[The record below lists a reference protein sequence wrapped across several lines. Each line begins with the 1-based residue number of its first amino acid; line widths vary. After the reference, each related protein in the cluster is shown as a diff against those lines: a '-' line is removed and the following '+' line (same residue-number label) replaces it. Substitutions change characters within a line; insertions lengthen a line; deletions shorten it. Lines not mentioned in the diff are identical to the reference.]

1 MGCAW
6 SVCAWKCY
14 DHDAKS
20 SSIWREVITHAI
32 GTPFL
37 QSLNTSN
44 VNRRNFT
51 LLVPNVAS
59 IEIVSLWRASTCMMH
74 HNCHGVWNPKVKGK
88 STLIFLSCEKKWP
101 FHFPMSTFWHS
112 MHHYLHDAKCPFLP
126 YIHRIKCLV
135 NQRNHLLSWTHHVAF
150 APKTFIC
157 VVHKVGAMCDPFPS
171 MKQPKLLTFCLFME
185 HIIGI
190 F

>member
-1 MGCAW
+1 
-6 SVCAWKCY
+6 
-14 DHDAKS
+14 
-20 SSIWREVITHAI
+20 
-32 GTPFL
+32 
-37 QSLNTSN
+37 
-44 VNRRNFT
+44 
-51 LLVPNVAS
+51 
-59 IEIVSLWRASTCMMH
+59 MH
-74 HNCHGVWNPKVKGK
+74 N
-88 STLIFLSCEKKWP
+88 
-101 FHFPMSTFWHS
+101 
-112 MHHYLHDAKCPFLP
+112 DAKCPFLP

-190 F
+190 FQSLIHNQPIHGLECHLFWCDQHRNATLAMWGCKYNHFTKILAMHPLCWTFMLQMIFLILHNMCASCKNQFVVV